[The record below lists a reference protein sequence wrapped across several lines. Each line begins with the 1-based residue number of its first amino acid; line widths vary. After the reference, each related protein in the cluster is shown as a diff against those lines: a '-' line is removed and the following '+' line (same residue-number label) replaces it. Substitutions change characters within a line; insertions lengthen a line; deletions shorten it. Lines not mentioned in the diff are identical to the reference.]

1 MFRVHRLELK
11 ARADCIAAVA
21 QQKGAHADHAEIALA
36 KALARQTVYL
46 RVGAR
51 AADALNVAHEQLV
64 AGALV
69 RKVTEGLRG
78 RAKVLAVAVRV
89 DHGAHIVI
97 VLGFRG
103 AMLANIENESVFMRY
118 A

>member
-1 MFRVHRLELK
+1 MLGVHRLELE
-11 ARADCIAAVA
+11 ARADRIAAVA
-21 QQKGAHADHAEIALA
+21 QQKGAHTDHAEVALA
-36 KALARQTVYL
+36 KALARQAVYL

-69 RKVTEGLRG
+69 GKVTKGLRG
-78 RAKVLAVAVRV
+78 RAEILAVAVRV

-97 VLGFRG
+97 VLVSNDVRK
-103 AMLANIENESVFMRY
+103 L
-118 A
+118 